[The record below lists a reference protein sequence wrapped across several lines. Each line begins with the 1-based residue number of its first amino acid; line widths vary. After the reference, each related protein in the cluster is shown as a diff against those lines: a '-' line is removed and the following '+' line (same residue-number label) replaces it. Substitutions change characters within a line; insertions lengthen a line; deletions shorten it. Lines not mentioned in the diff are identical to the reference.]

1 MEFRTPL
8 HIKPSRFKI
17 GYDTPGLVC
26 GSCFAER
33 IGQKMLAHKMPVTLN
48 PYGILFNPA
57 SIAGMLDNLKVSR
70 SFSKRDLIRHNGRW
84 ISLPN
89 ITDRSRQTRRRTCC
103 KRSKPR
109 PGKGMNHWNAQIT

>member
-33 IGQKMLAHKMPVTLN
+33 IGQKMLDEGKVA
-48 PYGILFNPA
+48 GIGTHRELLANCRVYQEIVESQLA
-57 SIAGMLDNLKVSR
+57 KEEIV
-70 SFSKRDLIRHNGRW
+70 
-84 ISLPN
+84 
-89 ITDRSRQTRRRTCC
+89 
-103 KRSKPR
+103 
-109 PGKGMNHWNAQIT
+109 